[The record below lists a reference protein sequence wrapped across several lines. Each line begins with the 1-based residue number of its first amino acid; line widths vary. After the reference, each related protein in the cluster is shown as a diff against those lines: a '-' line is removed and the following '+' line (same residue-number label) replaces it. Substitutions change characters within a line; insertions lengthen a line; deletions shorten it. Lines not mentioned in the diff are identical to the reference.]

1 MARKTWR
8 FPIREIAADD
18 GVKYVARVLV
28 RPMPSDTPPVM
39 GLHSDEFAVG
49 INVEQLSNAKK
60 GTSRRVY
67 RKDEVLP
74 DWAWYDMGEFDF
86 SALQK
91 IPRPTMNG
99 LTLYVQGDVEVDKIE
114 IKRKHE

>member
-1 MARKTWR
+1 M
-8 FPIREIAADD
+8 PIVQQVAEQSRTTFDSDSKAFRWQRVTRRAAPHC
-18 GVKYVARVLV
+18 GLV
-28 RPMPSDTPPVM
+28 
-39 GLHSDEFAVG
+39 FA
-49 INVEQLSNAKK
+49 IS
-60 GTSRRVY
+60 
-67 RKDEVLP
+67 
-74 DWAWYDMGEFDF
+74 WYDMGEFDF